1 MRSNPIEGSTMHS
14 ILEQI
19 LESYEQRA
27 RQLGAPNAYLRQL
40 APLHNRWHGF
50 SRGARPIGFLLF
62 HWHLIQH
69 FKGAGLERA
78 AGTTAY
84 EVADFSPGGD
94 FADSDWPAWMGDA
107 HQASDLQGLANYS
120 LAIERWHNVE
130 GHMVVGMVTGRGEDM
145 MNPLVNIFFPEFW
158 RLHYFIND
166 RFEEQLAAYAQ
177 AAHGDLGLATATAIV
192 DHIEESHHAA

>member
-1 MRSNPIEGSTMHS
+1 MHS
-14 ILEQI
+14 CLEQI
-19 LESYEQRA
+19 LESYEHRA
-27 RQLGAPNAYLRQL
+27 SEQGAPNEYLRQL

-69 FKGAGLERA
+69 FRGAGLEQA
-78 AGTTAY
+78 MGTTPY
-84 EVADFSPGGD
+84 TVADFSPGGD
-94 FADSDWPAWMGDA
+94 FADSDWPAWMGGAADS
-107 HQASDLQGLANYS
+107 SDLQGLANYS

-158 RLHYFIND
+158 RLHYFINE
-166 RFEEQLAAYAQ
+166 RFEEQLSSYAQ
-177 AAHGDLGLATATAIV
+177 SVHADLGLTSGGEIV
-192 DHIEESHHAA
+192 DHVEESHHDALAFV

>member
-1 MRSNPIEGSTMHS
+1 MHS
-14 ILEQI
+14 NLEQI
-19 LESYEQRA
+19 LATYQQRA
-27 RQLGAPNAYLRQL
+27 TERRAPNAYLRQL

-107 HQASDLQGLANYS
+107 DQASDLQGVADYS

-158 RLHYFIND
+158 RVPFLLNG
-166 RFEEQLAAYAQ
+166 RFGEAPPSHAQ
-177 AAHGDLGLATATAIV
+177 SMDADPGLRGAGEIV
-192 DHIEESHHAA
+192 EHLEESHHAALAF